1 MMFHFNQS
9 CRGFGS
15 EIFVTLALNK
25 KRLSY
30 VGRADEQLSADV
42 DGGAGR
48 RAYGSDYVG
57 GCLPEGKATKQQ
69 KMKDLVS
76 EIRSIIESARTNAVR
91 SVDFCRV
98 QMYWQIGR
106 RIVEEEQGGSAR
118 AEYGKG
124 LIKTLAQEIEP
135 EYGSGFGQ
143 RQLERARQFYIEFP
157 IASTLRTQF
166 NWSQYKLLIAISDK
180 DKREYYE
187 LEAASNCWTARQMQ
201 RQINSMLYERLLL
214 SNDKE
219 SVLAMARKER
229 APEAPQEIVKDPM
242 VLEFLGLEK
251 KAHYYESDLETELIN
266 HLQEFILELGNGF
279 TFVARQKRILLE
291 DDEFFIDLVFY
302 NRLARRFVIFELKT
316 GEVTHQ
322 DLGQLQMY
330 VNYYDRT
337 EKLPEENPTIG
348 ILLCTA
354 KNDTLVKMTL
364 PSDNNTIVASKYQ
377 LYLPTEQQLIAEV
390 ERVKKEWEET
400 R

>member
-1 MMFHFNQS
+1 MK
-9 CRGFGS
+9 
-15 EIFVTLALNK
+15 EFVN
-25 KRLSY
+25 
-30 VGRADEQLSADV
+30 
-42 DGGAGR
+42 
-48 RAYGSDYVG
+48 
-57 GCLPEGKATKQQ
+57 
-69 KMKDLVS
+69 
-76 EIRSIIESARTNAVR
+76 EIRSIIESARANAVR
-91 SVDFCRV
+91 TVDFCRV

-106 RIVEEEQGGSAR
+106 RIVEEEQQGQSR
-118 AEYGKG
+118 AEYGKYI
-124 LIKTLAQEIEP
+124 IKNLSSSLTP
-135 EYGSGFGQ
+135 EYGSGFGV
-143 RQLERARQFYIEFP
+143 RQLEQARQFYVEYP
-157 IASTLRTQF
+157 IANALRSQF
-166 NWSQYKLLIAISDK
+166 NWTQYRSLIQIADK

-187 LEAASNCWTARQMQ
+187 LEAANNCWTARQMQ
-201 RQINSMLYERLLL
+201 RQINSMLYERMLL

-219 SVLAMARKER
+219 AVLAMARKER
-229 APEAPQEIVKDPM
+229 MPEKPQEIVKDPM

-251 KAHYYESDLETELIN
+251 RTHYYESDLETELIN
-266 HLQEFILELGNGF
+266 HLQDFILELGNGF

-364 PSDNNTIVASKYQ
+364 PADNDTILASKYQ

-390 ERVKKEWEET
+390 EKVKKECEET